1 MRISA
6 IRSGLAAVSALL
18 CFGAL
23 SPGMVAMANE
33 ISPDVVA
40 ALAPQGRIRAAINYG
55 NPVLAQQDPATG
67 APRGVSAALARELGQ
82 RLGMPVEFVPFDAAG
97 KVFDA
102 LKTGSWDVAFLAI
115 DPVRAAGIDFTAP
128 YVVIEGTYL
137 VPAGSPLDSI
147 EAVDRPGIRIAVGRG
162 SAYDLYLTRALK
174 QAQRIEAPSSAAAL
188 DLFLSDKLDAAAGVR
203 QPLLAFAVSHPGVRV
218 LPGRFMAI
226 EQAVAIP
233 KGRPAGARYL
243 SGFVEEVKA
252 SGFVARALA
261 ESGQSEA
268 TVAPAAQ

>member
-1 MRISA
+1 MRA
-6 IRSGLAAVSALL
+6 ALL
-18 CFGAL
+18 CLGVFLLQVVA
-23 SPGMVAMANE
+23 AMASE
-33 ISPDVVA
+33 TPPDVLA
-40 ALAPQGRIRAAINYG
+40 ALAPEGRIRAAINYG
-55 NPVLAQQDPATG
+55 NPVLAQQDPASG
-67 APRGVSAALARELGQ
+67 EPSGVSAELARELGR
-82 RLGMPVEFVPFDAAG
+82 RLGRPVEFVPFDAAG

-115 DPVRAAGIDFTAP
+115 DPVRASGIDFTAP

-137 VPAGSPLDSI
+137 VPTDSPLDTV

-174 QAQRIEAPSSAAAL
+174 QAQRVEAPSSAGAL
-188 DLFLSDKLDAAAGVR
+188 DLFLTDRLDAAAGVR
-203 QPLLAFAVSHPGVRV
+203 QPLLAFAASHPGLRV

-233 KGRPAGARYL
+233 KGRLAGARYL
-243 SGFVEEVKA
+243 SGFVEAMKA

-261 ESGQSEA
+261 ESGQTDA